1 MGLSANYNL
10 ILRCRLLRLYH
21 RGADLCLCRFAG
33 GRPALPGDA
42 FGRSLPRPSLWAR
55 LCSHGGSYF
64 HHRRSPDIRSGGAL
78 NWKRP
83 PVSMPSSDWF
93 PFALLICMNIAMGGL
108 TFWLAGPNDF
118 FIDLDRRSY
127 RHTCGWAFHRKEITG
142 MLDDDSAGVFVRC
155 VSMNSRYDV
164 GLVWKR
170 ERQWKR
176 LVMCSRSGRADRCAE
191 ETAAA
196 LGLLLIAPPPYLK
209 SSSDIGNGFG

>member
-1 MGLSANYNL
+1 M
-10 ILRCRLLRLYH
+10 
-21 RGADLCLCRFAG
+21 
-33 GRPALPGDA
+33 
-42 FGRSLPRPSLWAR
+42 
-55 LCSHGGSYF
+55 
-64 HHRRSPDIRSGGAL
+64 
-78 NWKRP
+78 
-83 PVSMPSSDWF
+83 
-93 PFALLICMNIAMGGL
+93 
-108 TFWLAGPNDF
+108 FWLAGPNDF

-127 RHTCGWAFHRKEITG
+127 RHTYDWAFHRKEITG
-142 MLDDDSAGVFVRC
+142 MLDDDIAGVFVRC

-176 LVMCSRSGRADRCAE
+176 LVMCSFSGRADRCAE